1 MATIPSTSTP
11 GSSTAAA
18 ATAGTTSAVGSQ
30 QQTETESVTHM
41 QMAGLTVL
49 MIKTKDQVI
58 YKLPDNMSVQS
69 LSTEQR
75 EQLLAEINL
84 LHHRQTTAQAIAATQ
99 AQTQQVQ
106 LAQAQAQAQAQAA
119 QAQGIRQLAPLNQN
133 SSSNS
138 INGGGGGGAGGGGGG
153 VSSASTP
160 VSYRSSP
167 SAPSTPTSIT
177 GSDAKT
183 TRRYNKT
190 GKYSKKKFGH
200 GSDRTAETSG
210 TSANGQPYPRIQK
223 PQPAFG
229 SSSSSSQAYPTAQ
242 QTSATTVSGI
252 TSASAPRQQV
262 IGLSTEDQKRQ
273 VKLLQEIHQLQ
284 QQVESQ
290 QTRLSTFRDQE
301 QTIRRAL
308 AVLNNKVV
316 DGRAQELARQNVTTA
331 EKLLETAKAQLRE
344 KENVFR
350 EQFPVASQQLLLLQ
364 QQQLLAAAATAVG
377 SSSGSSSSLNG
388 TSAGLLLSSLA
399 STLAG
404 SGVIPP
410 SVPKTVEEQ
419 LQQCIAEHH
428 DSVRNG
434 MAQELQT
441 THKDLRR
448 PDFRTPFSSLQD
460 AIERLLPFHVF
471 QYPAQDIDSQAKAFA
486 NRSEVE
492 LNARAL
498 SIHKRKYELFNKY
511 HDLLRRSAT
520 KATTTNPSSALD
532 IVALRLCLDEE
543 RAEHKKVSE
552 QKEFVQNQ
560 TKTIREDLES
570 RQVQLL
576 HHQRKTEAA
585 LIEHQQR
592 LMLERLR
599 QEEQKQQQQ
608 LHMVAQIRQL
618 QQQQQQLQQQQQ
630 QQHGAL
636 STEEQEL
643 ERQHQIELEEQ
654 MRKKQEQEEAE
665 RRAANTAAAA
675 MAVTA
680 ALAGTV
686 GQQPPVLT
694 RTSSTPSSSS
704 SSTPAPNP
712 SSSH

>member
-1 MATIPSTSTP
+1 
-11 GSSTAAA
+11 
-18 ATAGTTSAVGSQ
+18 
-30 QQTETESVTHM
+30 M

-119 QAQGIRQLAPLNQN
+119 QAQGIRHLAPLNQ
-133 SSSNS
+133 SSSSSS
-138 INGGGGGGAGGGGGG
+138 INGGSGGAGGGGGGG

-177 GSDAKT
+177 GSDAHAKT

-190 GKYSKKKFGH
+190 GKYSKKKFGQH

-210 TSANGQPYPRIQK
+210 TNANGQPYLRIQK

-229 SSSSSSQAYPTAQ
+229 SSSSSQAYPTAQ

-273 VKLLQEIHQLQ
+273 VRLLQEIHQLQ
-284 QQVESQ
+284 QQVESH

-308 AVLNNKVV
+308 ALLNNKV
-316 DGRAQELARQNVTTA
+316 DSRAQELARQNVTTS

-410 SVPKTVEEQ
+410 GGPKTVEEQ

-486 NRSEVE
+486 NRSEGRKCH
-492 LNARAL
+492 LSPPPPFPLARLLIL
-498 SIHKRKYELFNKY
+498 SL
-511 HDLLRRSAT
+511 
-520 KATTTNPSSALD
+520 SSGTSLHHA
-532 IVALRLCLDEE
+532 VVVLCL
-543 RAEHKKVSE
+543 
-552 QKEFVQNQ
+552 
-560 TKTIREDLES
+560 
-570 RQVQLL
+570 
-576 HHQRKTEAA
+576 
-585 LIEHQQR
+585 
-592 LMLERLR
+592 
-599 QEEQKQQQQ
+599 
-608 LHMVAQIRQL
+608 
-618 QQQQQQLQQQQQ
+618 
-630 QQHGAL
+630 
-636 STEEQEL
+636 
-643 ERQHQIELEEQ
+643 
-654 MRKKQEQEEAE
+654 
-665 RRAANTAAAA
+665 
-675 MAVTA
+675 
-680 ALAGTV
+680 
-686 GQQPPVLT
+686 
-694 RTSSTPSSSS
+694 
-704 SSTPAPNP
+704 
-712 SSSH
+712 